1 VFSAGTGVRRIWATP
16 KLNLRWAVVI
26 VRAEV
31 WKKIGTLGTNLEERF
46 FCFGRFVGWG
56 GVVVGVGLWLGCGWV
71 VVGLGCGWVVVVR
84 SYLLLLLLLLFSDVL
99 TFVALFDTLRY
110 QYHVEAAKEGYA
122 PAQFNAGTHYF
133 IGQGVEQDF
142 AKAFSWFQKASDQGN
157 NTKICLCVSS
167 VCIVLCPP
175 LISVVV
181 FFGLFFLFA
190 AGMSQASFNLGQM
203 YFNGRGV
210 EENHGKGV
218 ALMEK
223 ASSLGNKDATQ
234 VLVDIEKEAKG
245 ALKEGRVV
253 DGARVVEEEAKV
265 EEGVVVNG
273 KK

>member
-1 VFSAGTGVRRIWATP
+1 MLPPNSMLARTISLGKAWSKTLPKLFHGFKRPVTKVTTP
-16 KLNLRWAVVI
+16 K
-26 VRAEV
+26 
-31 WKKIGTLGTNLEERF
+31 
-46 FCFGRFVGWG
+46 
-56 GVVVGVGLWLGCGWV
+56 
-71 VVGLGCGWVVVVR
+71 
-84 SYLLLLLLLLFSDVL
+84 DVL
-99 TFVALFDTLRY
+99 CV
-110 QYHVEAAKEGYA
+110 V
-122 PAQFNAGTHYF
+122 
-133 IGQGVEQDF
+133 
-142 AKAFSWFQKASDQGN
+142 
-157 NTKICLCVSS
+157 CVSS
-167 VCIVLCPP
+167 VCTVLCPP

-253 DGARVVEEEAKV
+253 DGARVVEEEATV

>member
-1 VFSAGTGVRRIWATP
+1 M
-16 KLNLRWAVVI
+16 
-26 VRAEV
+26 
-31 WKKIGTLGTNLEERF
+31 
-46 FCFGRFVGWG
+46 
-56 GVVVGVGLWLGCGWV
+56 
-71 VVGLGCGWVVVVR
+71 
-84 SYLLLLLLLLFSDVL
+84 
-99 TFVALFDTLRY
+99 ALFDTRRY

-157 NTKICLCVSS
+157 TTKGCLCVSS
-167 VCIVLCPP
+167 VCRLFVLCCARHSF
-175 LISVVV
+175 LLWFI
-181 FFGLFFLFA
+181 FWAFFLFA

>member
-1 VFSAGTGVRRIWATP
+1 MLPPNSMLARTISLGKVWSKTLPKLFHGFKRPVTKVTTP
-16 KLNLRWAVVI
+16 KDVSVCRLCVV
-26 VRAEV
+26 
-31 WKKIGTLGTNLEERF
+31 
-46 FCFGRFVGWG
+46 
-56 GVVVGVGLWLGCGWV
+56 
-71 VVGLGCGWVVVVR
+71 
-84 SYLLLLLLLLFSDVL
+84 
-99 TFVALFDTLRY
+99 
-110 QYHVEAAKEGYA
+110 
-122 PAQFNAGTHYF
+122 
-133 IGQGVEQDF
+133 
-142 AKAFSWFQKASDQGN
+142 
-157 NTKICLCVSS
+157 CLC
-167 VCIVLCPP
+167 C
-175 LISVVV
+175 VVPATHFCCV
-181 FFGLFFLFA
+181 FLAFFFMFA

>member
-1 VFSAGTGVRRIWATP
+1 MLARTISLGKVWSKTLPKLFHGFKRPVTKVTTP
-16 KLNLRWAVVI
+16 K
-26 VRAEV
+26 
-31 WKKIGTLGTNLEERF
+31 
-46 FCFGRFVGWG
+46 
-56 GVVVGVGLWLGCGWV
+56 
-71 VVGLGCGWVVVVR
+71 
-84 SYLLLLLLLLFSDVL
+84 DV
-99 TFVALFDTLRY
+99 
-110 QYHVEAAKEGYA
+110 
-122 PAQFNAGTHYF
+122 
-133 IGQGVEQDF
+133 
-142 AKAFSWFQKASDQGN
+142 
-157 NTKICLCVSS
+157 S
-167 VCIVLCPP
+167 VCRLFVLCCARHSF
-175 LISVVV
+175 LLWFI
-181 FFGLFFLFA
+181 FWAFFLFA